1 MPGALAPP
9 AGAEDPAGG
18 AGKDVSSATGFSTAG
33 GLGGGAEVTGVLGGV
48 VGDVGAGRRFPGSG
62 VVFCCV
68 PGAGAADPE
77 ADDTGTA
84 VSAVPDPGDTEEEE
98 P

>member
-1 MPGALAPP
+1 MPGALVPP
-9 AGAEDPAGG
+9 AGTEDPAGA
-18 AGKDVSSATGFSTAG
+18 AGKDVSPATGSADAAG
-33 GLGGGAEVTGVLGGV
+33 LRGGGDVPGV
-48 VGDVGAGRRFPGSG
+48 VGDVGTGRGFPGAG

-68 PGAGAADPE
+68 PGAGAEDPA

-84 VSAVPDPGDTEEEE
+84 VSAVPDPGDTDEEE

>member
-1 MPGALAPP
+1 MPGALPR
-9 AGAEDPAGG
+9 AGAEDPAGV
-18 AGKDVSSATGFSTAG
+18 AGKDVSVATGCSTAG
-33 GLGGGAEVTGVLGGV
+33 GLGGGDDVPGVL
-48 VGDVGAGRRFPGSG
+48 GDVGAGRRFPGSG

-68 PGAGAADPE
+68 PGAGAADPA